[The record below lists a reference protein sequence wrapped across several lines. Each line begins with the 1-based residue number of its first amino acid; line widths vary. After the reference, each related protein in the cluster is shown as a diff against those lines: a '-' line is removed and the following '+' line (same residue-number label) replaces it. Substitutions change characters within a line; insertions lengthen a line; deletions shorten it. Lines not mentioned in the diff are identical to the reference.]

1 MMTVCESRGAQQ
13 ERKAKHQGGG
23 LPFVVHGCLQLLWG
37 QAPFPHEIETRQARS
52 LLAAL
57 HLAVLC
63 LNSARERPLPV
74 DVQITGSQ
82 PQRHR
87 SFRLTRRSST

>member
-13 ERKAKHQGGG
+13 ERKAKHKGGG

-37 QAPFPHEIETRQARS
+37 QAPFPPQSQTRQARGLPS
-52 LLAAL
+52 AM

-74 DVQITGSQ
+74 DVHSPDHSLNGTG
-82 PQRHR
+82 R
-87 SFRLTRRSST
+87 SG